1 MCNAYIFLCKYVHS
15 VLICIGGSYS
25 CMHIFWDIGN
35 YKEAKVKK
43 QDLEI
48 DNLKRTTTLMIP
60 QTTPL
65 ASQQS
70 TPLTSQQSTPLTSQ
84 QGTPLTSQQS
94 TLLMSQ

>member
-1 MCNAYIFLCKYVHS
+1 MHTYFYASIYS

-25 CMHIFWDIGN
+25 CMHIFWDIGTT
-35 YKEAKVKK
+35 KKLKAKVKK

-48 DNLKRTTTLMIP
+48 YNLKRTTTLMTP

-84 QGTPLTSQQS
+84 QSIPLTSQQR
-94 TLLMSQ
+94 TPLT